1 MFFKKFFESF
11 GKFMFFVI
19 TYDNIYGF
27 ILFLPLACR
36 LHITTGGHDD
46 GIRILLP
53 CTMYHLSG
61 FTVRHIGHGTGVD
74 DIHLCLLLKRN
85 NFISCLF
92 KYLLHCLC
100 FISIDFT
107 AQIMQCCSS
116 HTFSFIFPLLWLTFL
131 IKKITLKQT
140 SIVTMG
146 GLLI

>member
-19 TYDNIYGF
+19 TYDNVYGF

-36 LHITTGGHDD
+36 LHITTGGNDD
-46 GIRILLP
+46 SIRILLP

-74 DIHLCLLLKRN
+74 DIHICLLL
-85 NFISCLF
+85 NFISCFF

-100 FISIDFT
+100 LVSIDFT